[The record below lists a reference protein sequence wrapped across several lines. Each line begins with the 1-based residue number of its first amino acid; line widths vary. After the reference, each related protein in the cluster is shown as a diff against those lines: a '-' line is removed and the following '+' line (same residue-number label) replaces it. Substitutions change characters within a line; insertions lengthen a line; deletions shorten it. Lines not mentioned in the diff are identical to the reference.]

1 MSVFLVIIMRTIT
14 AFIILWIFVHI
25 LGKRTIFQKTYHLFI
40 ATITMGTIA
49 GNLTFNYK
57 ISFLYFVL
65 SFVIMGSIIFT
76 LNILS
81 VKSQRFRERIAG
93 KPVTLIH
100 QGKILEES
108 LQKIGFSID
117 MLKQALRGKDIF
129 NMDEVEWAIL
139 EVNGS
144 LSVLKKAEYQSIT
157 RKDLNMNPAP
167 YKVPVELIMDG
178 EILSD
183 KLTNSPYSE
192 EWLKAE
198 LKKRN
203 TQVSEVAYAVVGTK
217 GNLYIDLYQD
227 KQQPSTK
234 R

>member
-1 MSVFLVIIMRTIT
+1 MSVFLEIIIRTFT

-57 ISFLYFVL
+57 IKFIYFIL
-65 SFVIMGSIIFT
+65 SFVIMGSVIFT

-93 KPVTLIH
+93 KPVTLI
-100 QGKILEES
+100 QEGKILEVS
-108 LQKIGFSID
+108 LQKTGFSID
-117 MLKQALRGKDIF
+117 MLKQALRAKDIF
-129 NMDEVEWAIL
+129 NMDEVDWALL

-144 LSVLKKAEYQSIT
+144 LSVLKKAEYQNIT
-157 RKDLNMNPAP
+157 RKDVNLNPP
-167 YKVPVELIMDG
+167 SYKVPVELIMDG
-178 EILSD
+178 AILSD
-183 KLTNSPYSE
+183 NLSNSTYNE
-192 EWLKAE
+192 EWLNKE

-203 TQVSEVAYAVVGTK
+203 TQVSEIAYAVVGTK

-227 KQQPSTK
+227 SQQPSN
-234 R
+234 

>member
-1 MSVFLVIIMRTIT
+1 MSVFLEIIIRTFT
-14 AFIILWIFVHI
+14 AFIMLWIFVHI

-57 ISFLYFVL
+57 IKFIYFIL
-65 SFVIMGSIIFT
+65 SFVIMGSVIFI

-93 KPVTLIH
+93 KPVTLI
-100 QGKILEES
+100 QEGKILEAS
-108 LQKIGFSID
+108 LQKTGFSID

-129 NMDEVEWAIL
+129 NIDEVDWAIL

-144 LSVLKKAEYQSIT
+144 LSVLKKAEYQNIT
-157 RKDLNMNPAP
+157 RKDVNLNPP
-167 YKVPVELIMDG
+167 SYKVPVELIMDG
-178 EILSD
+178 AILSD
-183 KLTNSPYSE
+183 NLSNATYNE
-192 EWLKAE
+192 EWLNKE

-203 TQVSEVAYAVVGTK
+203 TQVSEIAYAVVGTK

-227 KQQPSTK
+227 SQQPSN
-234 R
+234 

>member
-1 MSVFLVIIMRTIT
+1 MSVFLEIIIRTFT

-57 ISFLYFVL
+57 IKFLYFIL
-65 SFVIMGSIIFT
+65 SFVIMGSVIFT

-81 VKSQRFRERIAG
+81 VKSQRFRKRIAG
-93 KPVTLIH
+93 KPVTLI
-100 QGKILEES
+100 QEGKILEVS
-108 LQKIGFSID
+108 LQKTGFSID

-129 NMDEVEWAIL
+129 NMDEVDWAIL

-144 LSVLKKAEYQSIT
+144 LSVLKKAEYQNIT
-157 RKDLNMNPAP
+157 RKDVNLNPP
-167 YKVPVELIMDG
+167 SYKVPVELIMDG
-178 EILSD
+178 AILSD
-183 KLTNSPYSE
+183 NLSNSTYNE
-192 EWLKAE
+192 EWLNKE
-198 LKKRN
+198 LEKRN
-203 TQVSEVAYAVVGTK
+203 TKVSEIAYAVVGTK

-227 KQQPSTK
+227 SQQPSN
-234 R
+234 

>member
-1 MSVFLVIIMRTIT
+1 MPVFLEIIIRTFT

-49 GNLTFNYK
+49 GNLTFNYNIK
-57 ISFLYFVL
+57 FIYFIL
-65 SFVIMGSIIFT
+65 SFVIMGSVIFI

-93 KPVTLIH
+93 KPVTLI
-100 QGKILEES
+100 QEGKILEAS
-108 LQKIGFSID
+108 LQKTGFSID

-129 NMDEVEWAIL
+129 NIDEVDWAIL

-144 LSVLKKAEYQSIT
+144 LSVLKKAEYQNIT
-157 RKDLNMNPAP
+157 RKDVNLNPP
-167 YKVPVELIMDG
+167 SYKVPVELIMDG
-178 EILSD
+178 AILSD
-183 KLTNSPYSE
+183 NLSNSTYNE
-192 EWLKAE
+192 EWLNKE

-203 TQVSEVAYAVVGTK
+203 TQVSEIAYAVVGTK

-227 KQQPSTK
+227 SQQPSN
-234 R
+234 

>member
-1 MSVFLVIIMRTIT
+1 MPVFLEIIIRTFT
-14 AFIILWIFVHI
+14 AFIMLWIFVHI

-57 ISFLYFVL
+57 IKFIYFIL
-65 SFVIMGSIIFT
+65 SFVIMGSVIFI

-93 KPVTLIH
+93 KPVTLI
-100 QGKILEES
+100 QEGKILEAS
-108 LQKIGFSID
+108 LQKTGFSID

-129 NMDEVEWAIL
+129 NIDEVDWAIL

-144 LSVLKKAEYQSIT
+144 LSVLKKAEYQNIT
-157 RKDLNMNPAP
+157 RKDVNLNPP
-167 YKVPVELIMDG
+167 SYKVPVELIMDG
-178 EILSD
+178 AILSD
-183 KLTNSPYSE
+183 NLSNSTYNE
-192 EWLKAE
+192 EWLNKE

-203 TQVSEVAYAVVGTK
+203 TQVSEIAYAVVGTK

-227 KQQPSTK
+227 SQQPSN
-234 R
+234 

>member
-1 MSVFLVIIMRTIT
+1 MSMFLEIIIRTFT

-25 LGKRTIFQKTYHLFI
+25 LGKRTIFQKTYHLLI

-57 ISFLYFVL
+57 IKFIYFIL
-65 SFVIMGSIIFT
+65 SFVIMGSVIFT

-81 VKSQRFRERIAG
+81 VKSRRFRERIAG
-93 KPVTLIH
+93 KPVTLI
-100 QGKILEES
+100 QEGKILEAA
-108 LQKIGFSID
+108 LQKTGFSMD

-129 NMDEVEWAIL
+129 NLDEVDWAIL

-144 LSVLKKAEYQSIT
+144 LSVLKKAEYQNIT
-157 RKDLNMNPAP
+157 RKDVNLNLPS

-178 EILSD
+178 AILSD
-183 KLTNSPYSE
+183 NLSNSTYNE
-192 EWLKAE
+192 EWLNKE

-203 TQVSEVAYAVVGTK
+203 IQVSEIAYAVVGTK
-217 GNLYIDLYQD
+217 GNLYIDLYED
-227 KQQPSTK
+227 SQQPSN
-234 R
+234 

>member
-1 MSVFLVIIMRTIT
+1 MSVFLVIIMRTIA

-57 ISFLYFVL
+57 ISFLYFIL
-65 SFVIMGSIIFT
+65 SFVMMGSIIFT

-93 KPVTLIH
+93 RPVTLIH
-100 QGKILEES
+100 KGKVLEEA
-108 LQKIGFSID
+108 LQKVGFSID
-117 MLKQALRGKDIF
+117 NLKQALRGKDIF
-129 NMDEVEWAIL
+129 TIDEVEWAIL

-157 RKDLNMNPAP
+157 RKDLNLNSTP
-167 YKVPVELIMDG
+167 YKIPVELIMDG
-178 EILSD
+178 KVLSD
-183 KLTNSPYSE
+183 NLFNSPYTE

-198 LKKRN
+198 LQNRN
-203 TQVSEVAYAVVGTK
+203 TEVSKVSYAVVTTK
-217 GNLYIDLYQD
+217 GNLYIDFYQD
-227 KQQPSTK
+227 KQQLST
-234 R
+234 

>member
-1 MSVFLVIIMRTIT
+1 MSVFLEIIIRTFT

-57 ISFLYFVL
+57 IKFLYFIL
-65 SFVIMGSIIFT
+65 SFVIMGSVIFT

-81 VKSQRFRERIAG
+81 VKSQRFRKRIAG
-93 KPVTLIH
+93 KPVTLI
-100 QGKILEES
+100 QEGKILEVS
-108 LQKIGFSID
+108 LQKTGFSID

-144 LSVLKKAEYQSIT
+144 LSVLKKAEYQNIT
-157 RKDLNMNPAP
+157 RKDVNLNPP
-167 YKVPVELIMDG
+167 SYKVPVELIMDG
-178 EILSD
+178 AILSD
-183 KLTNSPYSE
+183 NLSNSTYNE
-192 EWLKAE
+192 EWLNNE

-203 TQVSEVAYAVVGTK
+203 TQVSEIAYAVVGTK

-227 KQQPSTK
+227 SQQPSN
-234 R
+234 